1 MNCDPSV
8 RLSVFPIRIAAQSA
22 VHVSTGVARWGSF
35 CPICSN
41 CAMLIEWGGGV
52 DATFTCSVLLGN
64 VCFVFGLVSVPLNL
78 FIVLA

>member
-41 CAMLIEWGGGV
+41 CAMLIEWGGELMQLSH
-52 DATFTCSVLLGN
+52 A
-64 VCFVFGLVSVPLNL
+64 VFFLEMSALC
-78 FIVLA
+78 LA